1 MVFSSGANRLEKQLT
16 ATKIINTALV
26 VIMLSIFI
34 GGLVIGIYNLF
45 TIPRYETTRIPLGNT
60 VYECDH
66 YPNGDMECFDLNDPD
81 VGFGQSMP

>member
-45 TIPRYETTRIPLGNT
+45 TIPNNGT
-60 VYECDH
+60 VFECKH